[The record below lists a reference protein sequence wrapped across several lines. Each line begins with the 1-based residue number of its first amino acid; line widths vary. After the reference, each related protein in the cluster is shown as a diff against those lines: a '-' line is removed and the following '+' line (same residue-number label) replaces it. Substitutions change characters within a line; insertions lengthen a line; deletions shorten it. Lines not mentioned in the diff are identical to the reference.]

1 MVESSKGEIDPCSVD
16 RQGDECI
23 GGVTSPRRIRYGFIN
38 EQQAARAVAIAYLVV
53 SIWKEWEQETE
64 SDMDGGREG
73 EEEKRAEKKTDGEQ
87 SVQPPRL
94 YVYVVVW
101 QGLSCQLSTE

>member
-53 SIWKEWEQETE
+53 SI
-64 SDMDGGREG
+64 
-73 EEEKRAEKKTDGEQ
+73 
-87 SVQPPRL
+87 
-94 YVYVVVW
+94 
-101 QGLSCQLSTE
+101 